1 MLREDVCNVHRLYSD
16 KFSKAVRYGELGQDA
31 RCTTACYPCSPGVAL
46 AATLGGAVFYVKS
59 TNWSV

>member
-16 KFSKAVRYGELGQDA
+16 KFSKAVRYSELGQDA
-31 RCTTACYPCSPGVAL
+31 GCTTACYPCSPGVAL
-46 AATLGGAVFYVKS
+46 AATPGGAVFYVKS